1 MVVCGSEVKIWF
13 RLRICLMLALCF
25 EETWLEPLH
34 QRRRRRFAVPHLPRR
49 FHVIVGGRSRTVE
62 VIASEMVTLI
72 VNKQIKEIEYQVPG
86 IWVLENKRT
95 RSHRSMKAQK
105 LGGVIK
111 YLSEDRYLIPH
122 SRWRSQVSTMKSR
135 MYPQNLLLLYLLLLY
150 SRTYYTY

>member
-1 MVVCGSEVKIWF
+1 MVG
-13 RLRICLMLALCF
+13 
-25 EETWLEPLH
+25 ETS
-34 QRRRRRFAVPHLPRR
+34 QRRRRQLAVPHLVGR
-49 FHVIVGGRSRTVE
+49 FHVLVGGRSRTVE

-122 SRWRSQVSTMKSR
+122 SRWRSQVSTMKSG
-135 MYPQNLLLLYLLLLY
+135 MYYKQKTQLYLLLLY
-150 SRTYYTY
+150 SPTYLSLIHI